1 MSEYLNSI
9 TLSSDTD
16 EINEGEF
23 VTLATIHSVKGLEYR
38 CVFVCGLDSEIF
50 PMQRALEEDTEE
62 EERRLMY
69 VAITRARERLFLT
82 RARSRFL
89 YGSRRATEP
98 SIFLEELSE
107 KLGVVKNK
115 GGRYGEERFSYDGQN
130 RYSGYGD
137 GSSFGG
143 GYGGGYG
150 GYSDKN
156 GYSGNYSRGNVG
168 NYGNYGGKSYKN
180 EKSDYG
186 YSGSYENGSGG
197 SYGGS
202 YSGSAGGFKKNS
214 YASGYNAAGVS
225 KPTEKVQ
232 SSDLEKIRTG
242 TNVRHKKFGDGVV
255 IATKTNGGE
264 IVADVAFK
272 GVGIKSLVLRLAPIE
287 VID

>member
-1 MSEYLNSI
+1 M
-9 TLSSDTD
+9 
-16 EINEGEF
+16 
-23 VTLATIHSVKGLEYR
+23 
-38 CVFVCGLDSEIF
+38 
-50 PMQRALEEDTEE
+50 
-62 EERRLMY
+62 
-69 VAITRARERLFLT
+69 
-82 RARSRFL
+82 
-89 YGSRRATEP
+89 
-98 SIFLEELSE
+98 
-107 KLGVVKNK
+107 KNK

-150 GYSDKN
+150 GYS
-156 GYSGNYSRGNVG
+156 GNYSRGNGG

-186 YSGSYENGSGG
+186 YSGSYENGSGGSCGG